1 MNLSPQPYKRKET
14 PTTADINEYLN
25 NLRKGENMEVNDR
38 LYDLIIIGGGP
49 ARTFCRY
56 IYGKSK
62 IQNINT

>member
-1 MNLSPQPYKRKET
+1 MFLAYT
-14 PTTADINEYLN
+14 LLILVTLN

>member
-1 MNLSPQPYKRKET
+1 MFLAYTLLILVK
-14 PTTADINEYLN
+14 IN
-25 NLRKGENMEVNDR
+25 NLRKGENMEVTDR

>member
-1 MNLSPQPYKRKET
+1 MFLAYT
-14 PTTADINEYLN
+14 LLILVTLN

-38 LYDLIIIGGGP
+38 LYDLIIIGGGS

>member
-1 MNLSPQPYKRKET
+1 MFLGIYPSYFSK
-14 PTTADINEYLN
+14 N

-62 IQNINT
+62 TQNINT

>member
-1 MNLSPQPYKRKET
+1 MFLAYTLLILVTVN
-14 PTTADINEYLN
+14 D
-25 NLRKGENMEVNDR
+25 LRKGENMEVNDR

>member
-1 MNLSPQPYKRKET
+1 
-14 PTTADINEYLN
+14 
-25 NLRKGENMEVNDR
+25 MEINDR

-62 IQNINT
+62 TQNINT

>member
-1 MNLSPQPYKRKET
+1 
-14 PTTADINEYLN
+14 
-25 NLRKGENMEVNDR
+25 MEVNDR

-49 ARTFCRY
+49 ARTFSRY